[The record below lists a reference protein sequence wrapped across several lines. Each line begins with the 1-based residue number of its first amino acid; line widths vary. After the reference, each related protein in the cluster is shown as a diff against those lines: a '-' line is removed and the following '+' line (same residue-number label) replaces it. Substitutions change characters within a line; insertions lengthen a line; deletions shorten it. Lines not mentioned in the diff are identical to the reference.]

1 MHDDAKKFLNL
12 VNRMPQACS
21 LRGGDAAVFLKN
33 GPDCG
38 SPSRERDFLQRG
50 SETEGARQSYPGRIR
65 LAQFARRAQVPL
77 CVILIKG

>member
-1 MHDDAKKFLNL
+1 MQADTKKFLNL
-12 VNRMPQACS
+12 VNHMPQACS

-38 SPSRERDFLQRG
+38 SPSWERDFWQRG
-50 SETEGARQSYPGRIR
+50 GEKEGVRQSYPGRIH
-65 LAQFARRAQVPL
+65 LSQFATRAQVPL